1 MRSLNT
7 RYGSVER
14 AEIFRAKV
22 QTRIRGRDETIP
34 ELAQAIRKLTRQAYP
49 SAPAD
54 ITDLDILGIDH
65 FIDAL
70 PDFDMRLKLRE
81 SHLRTISD
89 AELQAI
95 RLETLKLA
103 DKEGAR

>member
-14 AEIFRAKV
+14 AEIFKV

-34 ELAQAIRKLTRQAYP
+34 ELTQAIRKLTMQAYP

-54 ITDLDILGIDH
+54 ITDILGIDH
-65 FIDAL
+65 FINAL

-95 RLETLKLA
+95 PLETLKLA

>member
-7 RYGSVER
+7 RYGSVES

-22 QTRIRGRDETIP
+22 QTRIGRDETIP

-54 ITDLDILGIDH
+54 ITDILGIDH

-81 SHLRTISD
+81 SHPRTISD